1 MIDIKSNEGE
11 INGTAYGNP
20 AQLMVE
26 LSGIDTHVLLGIG
39 NSVPKSVRKAVLKDF
54 WKTIYECV
62 VNEIENS

>member
-1 MIDIKSNEGE
+1 MIDIKSDEGE

-26 LSGIDTHVLLGIG
+26 LSGIATHVLLGIG
-39 NSVPKSVRKAVLKDF
+39 NSVPESVRKVVLKDF

-62 VNEIENS
+62 INEIENS

>member
-26 LSGIDTHVLLGIG
+26 LSGIATHVLLGIG
-39 NSVPKSVRKAVLKDF
+39 NSIPESKRQAMLKDV
-54 WKTIYECV
+54 WNAIYECV
-62 VNEIENS
+62 LNEIENS

>member
-11 INGTAYGNP
+11 LNGTAYGNP

-26 LSGIDTHVLLGIG
+26 LSGIATHVLLGIG
-39 NSVPKSVRKAVLKDF
+39 NSVPESVRKAVLKDF

-62 VNEIENS
+62 INEIENS